1 MRGGEPTVITIPIA
15 DKMGNIVDTV
25 PAVTLTFSD
34 KPNLFISID
43 LKKYRG
49 DVRTLLH
56 HLFTIDGFDRNTT
69 HNRETFL
76 LGLADH
82 QARVNNVETVI
93 KYAQDY
99 NECNQSTID
108 RITQENE
115 KFQATDNKCDLDIE
129 LTEKNG
135 DIIFEVKKYHRI
147 KFGTID
153 CMIEDGYEKC
163 SFDNG
168 PGSIGYEKIPGSC
181 KWKSSKPKKSG
192 ESYYPILEFAD
203 ANPSFFRGID
213 YIDYRESTAWDKTF
227 KKRQTNIF
235 KFTVKS
241 KRIAQLKDTLP
252 QSIVLDDQGQPS
264 TVEIEQKK
272 LKDAETA
279 KQKKIDDELA
289 EKAREKDEA
298 EKMFDRKFQIEGFKK
313 AIQNVKDITDFVI
326 KWKNDNIQKGYD
338 AENEEQVVNKRNEL
352 NEAFLSAYNEEK
364 RKEIVDSLKLLLQYR
379 YIYDDRDSIRI
390 TNASALENYYKR
402 VLNGQ
407 EWGYYRNSY
416 LKQKSIK
423 PGTELVYLWEI
434 FLPRVI
440 YYGSD

>member
-69 HNRETFL
+69 HNRQKFL

-82 QARVNNVETVI
+82 QAREKNVETVI
-93 KYAQDY
+93 NYAEY
-99 NECNQSTID
+99 NKCNKSTID

-115 KFQATDNKCDLDIE
+115 KFQATDKKCDLDIE

-153 CMIEDGYEKC
+153 CMIDDGYEEC
-163 SFDNG
+163 DFDDDDNY
-168 PGSIGYEKIPGSC
+168 SIIPGTC
-181 KWKSSKPKKSG
+181 KWIPSKPKKSG

-213 YIDYRESTAWDKTF
+213 YIDYQPSTSWDKKF

-235 KFTVKS
+235 KFTVKR
-241 KRIAQLKDTLP
+241 KTIAQLKDKLP
-252 QSIVLDDQGQPS
+252 KSIVLDDNGQPS
-264 TVEIEQKK
+264 TVEIEEKK

-298 EKMFDRKFQIEGFKK
+298 EKMFDRIFQIEGFKK

-326 KWKNDNIQKGYD
+326 KWKKENIREDYD

-352 NEAFLSAYNEEK
+352 NEAFLNAYDEEK

-379 YIYDDRDSIRI
+379 HNNYDDRDSRSI
-390 TNASALENYYKR
+390 TNASALENYYKL

-407 EWGYYRNSY
+407 QWGYYRDSY

-423 PGTELVYLWEI
+423 QGTELVYLWEI
-434 FLPRVI
+434 FLPRVMRFE
-440 YYGSD
+440 